1 MLSSYLDFPLITNQ
15 IEVSAL
21 QLEHFEKGTIDLCQ
35 EKRINPMIWSPLAGG
50 EIFTGQSERAV
61 RVRETVQKVATEL
74 GVSSIDTVM
83 YAWLLAHPAKM
94 LPIIG
99 SGKLD
104 RVKTA
109 ALATKVNLDRQQW
122 FTIFESS
129 NGHPVP

>member
-1 MLSSYLDFPLITNQ
+1 
-15 IEVSAL
+15 
-21 QLEHFEKGTIDLCQ
+21 
-35 EKRINPMIWSPLAGG
+35 
-50 EIFTGQSERAV
+50 
-61 RVRETVQKVATEL
+61 
-74 GVSSIDTVM
+74 M
-83 YAWLLAHPAKM
+83 YAWLLAHPANM
-94 LPIIG
+94 IPIVG

>member
-1 MLSSYLDFPLITNQ
+1 ML
-15 IEVSAL
+15 
-21 QLEHFEKGTIDLCQ
+21 
-35 EKRINPMIWSPLAGG
+35 GG

-74 GVSSIDTVM
+74 GVSNIDTVM
-83 YAWLLAHPAKM
+83 YAWLLAHPANM
-94 LPIIG
+94 MPIVG

>member
-1 MLSSYLDFPLITNQ
+1 PPEPLPP
-15 IEVSAL
+15 E
-21 QLEHFEKGTIDLCQ
+21 
-35 EKRINPMIWSPLAGG
+35 PMIGNILAGCASNQAY
-50 EIFTGQSERAV
+50 ITVSIL
-61 RVRETVQKVATEL
+61 ETPSSVATFCT
-74 GVSSIDTVM
+74 VSRTRT
-83 YAWLLAHPAKM
+83 AKM

>member
-1 MLSSYLDFPLITNQ
+1 MLGYLHI
-15 IEVSAL
+15 
-21 QLEHFEKGTIDLCQ
+21 QLK
-35 EKRINPMIWSPLAGG
+35 
-50 EIFTGQSERAV
+50 
-61 RVRETVQKVATEL
+61 
-74 GVSSIDTVM
+74 
-83 YAWLLAHPAKM
+83 Y